1 MPVKKNK
8 NNIKWSK
15 VAIVGIE
22 SAIVLIAFVI
32 VAAALAF
39 VVLNMGFFTTQKSK
53 ETIGSGLGEAS
64 TALEI
69 DGSVVAHVSKTG
81 QNITYIDVPLKLS
94 AGKSPVDLTPGKST
108 VAYWSPNRGVSYV
121 NIYVGALSSATYNT
135 VESVIK
141 TFNDTSY
148 PNLTYKIGNT
158 NYTYHIDGYGYAYI
172 AVNETST
179 HSSSGRIDN
188 VSIAVI
194 AWVTNINN
202 DKVLDPG
209 EKVILVIFFGKK
221 VAPQSYD
228 IIKAE
233 IKVPIGAALTID
245 RSIPPSLTQEIVDLG

>member
-64 TALEI
+64 TAIEI
-69 DGSVVAHVSKTG
+69 DGSVVAHVNTTK
-81 QNITYIDVPLKLS
+81 QNVTYIYVPLKLS
-94 AGKSPVDLTPGKST
+94 AGKSPVDLTPGKAT
-108 VAYWSPNRGVSYV
+108 VAYWSPNRGISYV
-121 NIYVGALSSATYNT
+121 NIYVSALSTATYNT

-141 TFNDTSY
+141 EFNGTVTVSI
-148 PNLTYKIGNT
+148 NGTK
-158 NYTYHIDGYGYAYI
+158 YTYYIDKYGYVFAKNATPTTLNQYI
-172 AVNETST
+172 YNA
-179 HSSSGRIDN
+179 
-188 VSIAVI
+188 SIAVI

-209 EKVILVIFFGKK
+209 EKVILVIFFGRE

>member
-69 DGSVVAHVSKTG
+69 DGSVVAHVNNTG
-81 QNITYIDVPLKLS
+81 QNVTYIYVPLKLS

-121 NIYVGALSSATYNT
+121 NIYVSALSSGTYNT
-135 VESVIK
+135 VDQVINA
-141 TFNDTSY
+141 FNGTKVGST
-148 PNLTYKIGNT
+148 TYVINK
-158 NYTYHIDGYGYAYI
+158 YGYVNGTT
-172 AVNETST
+172 AV
-179 HSSSGRIDN
+179 
-188 VSIAVI
+188 AVI

-209 EKVILVIFFGKK
+209 EKVILVIFFGRE